1 MYAPNS
7 KKCGLVAYTI
17 LDENMLEPGY
27 VYFTDNVN
35 KIVLDPSLTN
45 PGTVGTK
52 IMYLRATMVSYPTR
66 YIDMPF

>member
-35 KIVLDPSLTN
+35 VLDPTSKS
-45 PGTVGTK
+45 GK
-52 IMYLRATMVSYPTR
+52 IGSKRRV
-66 YIDMPF
+66 